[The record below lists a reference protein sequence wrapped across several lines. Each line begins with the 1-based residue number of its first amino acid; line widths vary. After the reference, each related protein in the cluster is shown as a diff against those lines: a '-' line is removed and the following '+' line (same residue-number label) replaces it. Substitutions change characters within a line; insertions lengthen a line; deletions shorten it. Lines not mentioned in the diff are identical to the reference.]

1 MVSEPQYFSR
11 RICQPVRNH
20 TTRFESLAFQQRQYL
35 PRRRKGDNAKIDVH
49 NYTPSAYFEKT
60 GCLLSLDGS
69 EDRKIKIEGMPE
81 YQPPVAPKIDDDEM
95 GFEDPK
101 TIFCQEKETCPSLPE
116 IQDEETSDHEPEVE
130 SDVTDE
136 EQIDVEEL

>member
-1 MVSEPQYFSR
+1 
-11 RICQPVRNH
+11 
-20 TTRFESLAFQQRQYL
+20 LAFQQRQYL

-60 GCLLSLDGS
+60 GCLLSLDGFEL

-81 YQPPVAPKIDDDEM
+81 YQPPVALTIDDDEM
-95 GFEDPK
+95 GFEE
-101 TIFCQEKETCPSLPE
+101 EKETCPSLAD
-116 IQDEETSDHEPEVE
+116 IQDEENSDHEPEVD

-136 EQIDVEEL
+136 EQNDVEEL

>member
-1 MVSEPQYFSR
+1 M
-11 RICQPVRNH
+11 
-20 TTRFESLAFQQRQYL
+20 AFQQRQYL

-69 EDRKIKIEGMPE
+69 ELEDRKIKIEGMPE
-81 YQPPVAPKIDDDEM
+81 YQPPVAPTIDDDEM
-95 GFEDPK
+95 GFEE
-101 TIFCQEKETCPSLPE
+101 EKETCPSLPE